1 MDWLR
6 LGLHFADLT
15 EPLIAILAAEVQA
28 EVSVF
33 NLLLGDTDVVQ
44 GLYGGG
50 VSEYLL
56 EEQELARIIA
66 AHHHLVITE
75 GLSQRVGCNP
85 CFDTQS
91 LSDFLQHPIYGH
103 PAHRLVL
110 VTASVALA
118 PEHVVVELP
127 GSVLQVQF
135 HGVHHGF
142 VNRDVAVLLNL
153 AGLLGLLLQYRKG
166 SLEGEALVDQ
176 VAEPQLNQITD
187 AESEVDAYDEEHV
200 VAVALLLN
208 QVG

>member
-56 EEQELARIIA
+56 EEQELAGIIA

-75 GLSQRVGCNP
+75 GLSQRMGCDP
-85 CFDTQS
+85 CFDAQS
-91 LSDFLQHPIYGH
+91 LSNLLQHPIYGH
-103 PAHRLVL
+103 PTHRLVL
-110 VTASVALA
+110 VTTSVAFA

-127 GSVLQVQF
+127 GGVLQVQF

-153 AGLLGLLLQYRKG
+153 AGLLGLLLQYREG